1 MTLWSQWF
9 PIPGL
14 TVPQM
19 SFKHRLAG
27 TLRLTLESWI
37 VCDAEDAAKSQRSY
51 SGGIHSG
58 DAAVVSFAG
67 GHGYANT
74 TDYLVISPETAV
86 IVRPGLV
93 DSMPSWFPTGFKVPL
108 PDLSWYSV
116 GVTSSVPE
124 EVVDI
129 HPLGPGP
136 GQDLFVSVLLVVL
149 WCVIQGPMALIAY
162 SRRLVSSGVRALA
175 EWTLDYLDGQPQIA
189 LVQFVAE
196 KDSTLYDKLDLLIA
210 GVMDIQDETLAW
222 VLAVDSRP
230 DSVSH
235 VSVLPHSGGIWVH
248 RIPKSSD
255 GEQARGRKSASNT
268 TETASGT
275 DSVCLKLVCQHP
287 WNPPKMDASEH
298 DDASPSGEDR
308 NANGADIEGDGSPRQ
323 EERDTARRRQRDAAS
338 GRGHSGRARRNMN
351 RGFPSLLFMPLPLR
365 VHLSRRLRA
374 RRLNWLWLRFPFL
387 LVRRSRSCT
396 VVLFLPL
403 PQGTQDC
410 GTGPHD
416 DVSPPQ
422 RSSRRHRRR

>member
-1 MTLWSQWF
+1 
-9 PIPGL
+9 
-14 TVPQM
+14 M

-51 SGGIHSG
+51 SGSIHSG

-67 GHGYANT
+67 GRGYANT

-108 PDLSWYSV
+108 PDLFWYSV

-149 WCVIQGPMALIAY
+149 WC
-162 SRRLVSSGVRALA
+162 
-175 EWTLDYLDGQPQIA
+175 
-189 LVQFVAE
+189 
-196 KDSTLYDKLDLLIA
+196 LDLLIA

-255 GEQARGRKSASNT
+255 GEQARGRRSARNT
-268 TETASGT
+268 TETGSGT
-275 DSVCLKLVCQHP
+275 DSACLKLVCQHP

-308 NANGADIEGDGSPRQ
+308 NANGADIEGDGSPP
-323 EERDTARRRQRDAAS
+323 ARRKRYR
-338 GRGHSGRARRNMN
+338 
-351 RGFPSLLFMPLPLR
+351 PSQ
-365 VHLSRRLRA
+365 A
-374 RRLNWLWLRFPFL
+374 K
-387 LVRRSRSCT
+387 
-396 VVLFLPL
+396 
-403 PQGTQDC
+403 
-410 GTGPHD
+410 
-416 DVSPPQ
+416 
-422 RSSRRHRRR
+422 RRRFRERALKASEKEHEQGVPQPTVHASSAQSSPLATSSSPTP